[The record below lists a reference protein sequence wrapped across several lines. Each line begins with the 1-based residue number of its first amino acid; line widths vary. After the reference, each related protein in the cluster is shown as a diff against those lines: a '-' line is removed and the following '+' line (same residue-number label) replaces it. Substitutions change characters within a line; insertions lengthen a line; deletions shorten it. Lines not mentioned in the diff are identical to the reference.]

1 MTSRDPGVSG
11 DRPLLRGAVAALGLL
26 TALGMFVVLIAG
38 DTVTDT
44 GSEHG
49 CGASWPLCHG
59 QFIPQFAVATA
70 IEFTHRALVGVETVL
85 VALLVIG
92 LLWLY
97 WRRASAWVISIVLVG
112 TLFLQAG
119 LGAWAVLAPVNAWVL
134 ATHFGVSLLCFA
146 AALLAAAAA
155 AWPERMLRPQ
165 PTSRGVVAAVWGTAV
180 YLYVMVYS
188 GAYVAHAGAALAC
201 GTDWPLCTPLGPP
214 QLVAVNLVH
223 RTGAV
228 ITTLLAIGLLLF
240 LRRRTPARRD
250 LVAGAWWF
258 LATVVAQALAG
269 GVLVLS
275 RQDLF
280 GQLLHAGVMAFPFGA
295 LAFLCFRVSLRPK
308 VAETAPGPT
317 TLLRQPA
324 RE

>member
-1 MTSRDPGVSG
+1 MAPNGISTAR
-11 DRPLLRGAVAALGLL
+11 DRPHLRAAVAGLGLL
-26 TALGMFVVLIAG
+26 TALGMFIVLIAG
-38 DTVTDT
+38 DAVTDT
-44 GSEHG
+44 GSQHG

-59 QFIPQFAVATA
+59 QFIPEFAVSTA
-70 IEFTHRALVGVETVL
+70 IEFLHRALVGIETVL

-97 WRRASAWVISIVLVG
+97 WRRVSAWVISILLVG

-119 LGAWAVLAPVNAWVL
+119 LGAWAVLAPVNAWIL
-134 ATHFGVSLLCFA
+134 ATHFGVSLLCFGG
-146 AALLAAAAA
+146 ALLAAAAA
-155 AWPERMLRPQ
+155 RWPDRMLRPQ
-165 PTSRGVVAAVWGTAV
+165 ATSGGVVAAVWGSAV

-188 GAYVAHAGAALAC
+188 GAYVAHASAALAC
-201 GTDWPLCTPLGPP
+201 GTNWPLCTPLGPP

-240 LRRRTPARRD
+240 IRRRARGRRD
-250 LVAGAWWF
+250 LIVGAWWF
-258 LATVVAQALAG
+258 LATVVAQGLAG
-269 GVLVLS
+269 GALVLS
-275 RQDLF
+275 EQDLF

-295 LAFLCFRVSLRPK
+295 LAFLCFRVTLRPRA
-308 VAETAPGPT
+308 AESAPGPS
-317 TLLRQPA
+317 TLTPQTA